1 MYILHLLILHIILHK
16 MKYYI
21 ALTIYVYILYIYII
35 IIYTYDA
42 VENTLKHIYKYIC
55 INKYLYLCIC
65 VFVFF

>member
-1 MYILHLLILHIILHK
+1 